1 MQVTP
6 ITPQKQRLSKAVH
19 HARDSPSAG
28 WMPLSGSGSQLL
40 NGSYYDKNKS

>member
-6 ITPQKQRLSKAVH
+6 VTPQKQHLSKAVH
-19 HARDSPSAG
+19 RAGDSPSAG
-28 WMPLSGSGSQLL
+28 WMRLSGSGSQLS